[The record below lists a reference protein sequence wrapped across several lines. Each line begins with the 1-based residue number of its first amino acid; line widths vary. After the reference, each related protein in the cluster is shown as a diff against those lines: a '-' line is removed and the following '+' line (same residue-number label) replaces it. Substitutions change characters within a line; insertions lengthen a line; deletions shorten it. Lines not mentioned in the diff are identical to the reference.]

1 MPARSFRILLCGA
14 ALAAL
19 AACARSGP
27 PAPVTIGSAQPPA
40 ANAARTA
47 APAAP
52 IAPGSTYIVRDG
64 DTLFTVAR
72 RAGVPTRALIDAN
85 RLNPPYA
92 LERGTRLAIPN
103 VNVHEVRPG
112 DTVSQ
117 LAQRYGVPMRE
128 LVRANAIEPPY
139 TIRIGQRLVIPQTVR
154 PETVRPENVRNVAPA
169 PSSPSPPAVVAV
181 SPPPPQPP
189 QPPQAVVSNPAAAL
203 PPPTLPTAP
212 AAPAAPAI
220 SAPAP
225 APQTASVPSAVAPL
239 PPPAPANPPAAPAGS
254 DTAVSAG
261 RMLWPVRG
269 VVTSDFGPKPG
280 GLQNDGVNIAAPR
293 GTPFR
298 AAESGVVIYAG
309 NELRGFGNLLLL
321 RHEGGLVTAYA
332 HADELLVQRGDQ
344 VRRGQTIGRV
354 GATGNVTTPQL
365 HFEVR
370 RGTRAVNPIE
380 FLGAV
385 SAAN

>member
-47 APAAP
+47 APATP
-52 IAPGSTYIVRDG
+52 IAPGSAYIVRDG

-92 LERGTRLAIPN
+92 LEPGTRLSIPN
-103 VNVHEVRPG
+103 VNVHEVRSG

-128 LVRANAIEPPY
+128 LVRVNAIEPPY

-154 PETVRPENVRNVAPA
+154 SETVRNVAPA

-181 SPPPPQPP
+181 SQAPP
-189 QPPQAVVSNPAAAL
+189 PPQAVVSNPAAAP

-212 AAPAAPAI
+212 AAPAVSP
-220 SAPAP
+220 PTP
-225 APQTASVPSAVAPL
+225 APQIASVPPAAAPV

-254 DTAVSAG
+254 DTAVSSG

-321 RHEGGLVTAYA
+321 RHEGGIVTAYA

-380 FLGAV
+380 FLGSV

>member
-40 ANAARTA
+40 VGAARTA
-47 APAAP
+47 APATP

-92 LERGTRLAIPN
+92 LEPGTRLAIPN
-103 VNVHEVRPG
+103 VNVHEVRSG

-139 TIRIGQRLVIPQTVR
+139 TIRVGQRLVIPETAR
-154 PETVRPENVRNVAPA
+154 PESVRNVVPTPA
-169 PSSPSPPAVVAV
+169 PSPAVVAV
-181 SPPPPQPP
+181 SPPPTQPQVPPP
-189 QPPQAVVSNPAAAL
+189 QTVVSSPAPAPQAA
-203 PPPTLPTAP
+203 TAQ
-212 AAPAAPAI
+212 AAPAAPAQ
-220 SAPAP
+220 
-225 APQTASVPSAVAPL
+225 APQIASVPPAAAPAPL

-321 RHEGGLVTAYA
+321 RHEGGIVTAYA

-380 FLGAV
+380 FLGSAT
-385 SAAN
+385 AAN

>member
-40 ANAARTA
+40 ANATRA
-47 APAAP
+47 AATAAP
-52 IAPGSTYIVRDG
+52 IAPGSTYIVREG

-92 LERGTRLAIPN
+92 LEPGTRLAIPN
-103 VNVHEVRPG
+103 VNVHEVRSG

-128 LVRANAIEPPY
+128 LVRVNAIEPPY
-139 TIRIGQRLVIPQTVR
+139 TIRVGQRLVIPETAR
-154 PETVRPENVRNVAPA
+154 PESVRNVVPTPAPA
-169 PSSPSPPAVVAV
+169 PAVVAV
-181 SPPPPQPP
+181 SPAPSQAA
-189 QPPQAVVSNPAAAL
+189 PPQAVAAPQAPAPQAAT
-203 PPPTLPTAP
+203 PQTAP
-212 AAPAAPAI
+212 AVP
-220 SAPAP
+220 APAP
-225 APQTASVPSAVAPL
+225 APQIASVPPAAAPT

-380 FLGAV
+380 FLGSV

>member
-47 APAAP
+47 APATP
-52 IAPGSTYIVRDG
+52 IAPGSAYIVRDG

-92 LERGTRLAIPN
+92 LEPGTRLSIPN
-103 VNVHEVRPG
+103 VNVHEVRSG

-128 LVRANAIEPPY
+128 LVRVNAIEPPY
-139 TIRIGQRLVIPQTVR
+139 TIRVGQRLVIPETAR
-154 PETVRPENVRNVAPA
+154 PESVRNVVPTPAPA
-169 PSSPSPPAVVAV
+169 PAVVAV
-181 SPPPPQPP
+181 APPPPQPP
-189 QPPQAVVSNPAAAL
+189 SQPQTVVSNPAPAPQAA
-203 PPPTLPTAP
+203 TAP
-212 AAPAAPAI
+212 AAPA
-220 SAPAP
+220 P
-225 APQTASVPSAVAPL
+225 APQIASVPPAAAPV

-321 RHEGGLVTAYA
+321 RHEGGIVTAYA

-380 FLGAV
+380 FLGSV

>member
-27 PAPVTIGSAQPPA
+27 PAPVTIGSTQPPA

-47 APAAP
+47 APATP
-52 IAPGSTYIVRDG
+52 IAPGSAYIVRDG

-92 LERGTRLAIPN
+92 LEPGTRLSIPN

-154 PETVRPENVRNVAPA
+154 PETVRNVAQA

-181 SPPPPQPP
+181 SPAP
-189 QPPQAVVSNPAAAL
+189 PPQAVVSNPAAAP

-212 AAPAAPAI
+212 AAPAVSP
-220 SAPAP
+220 PTP
-225 APQTASVPSAVAPL
+225 APQSASVPPAAAPV
-239 PPPAPANPPAAPAGS
+239 PPPVPANPPAAPAGS

-269 VVTSDFGPKPG
+269 GVTSDFGPKPG

-321 RHEGGLVTAYA
+321 RHEGGIVTAYA

-380 FLGAV
+380 FLGSV

>member
-1 MPARSFRILLCGA
+1 MLARSFLILLCGA

-27 PAPVTIGSAQPPA
+27 PAPVTIGSAPPQA
-40 ANAARTA
+40 ASAVRAA
-47 APAAP
+47 APATP

-92 LERGTRLAIPN
+92 LEAGTRLAIPN
-103 VNVHEVRPG
+103 VNVHEVRSG

-128 LVRANAIEPPY
+128 LVRVNAIEPPY
-139 TIRIGQRLVIPQTVR
+139 TIRVGQRLVIPETAR
-154 PETVRPENVRNVAPA
+154 PESVRNVVPTPAPA
-169 PSSPSPPAVVAV
+169 PVVVAVAPPSPQPQSQPPAVVSTPA
-181 SPPPPQPP
+181 PA
-189 QPPQAVVSNPAAAL
+189 PQAA
-203 PPPTLPTAP
+203 TAP
-212 AAPAAPAI
+212 AAPAAPV
-220 SAPAP
+220 P
-225 APQTASVPSAVAPL
+225 APQIASVPPAAAPT
-239 PPPAPANPPAAPAGS
+239 PPPAPANPPAAPPGS
-254 DTAVSAG
+254 DTTVSAG

-321 RHEGGLVTAYA
+321 RHEGGIVTAYA

-380 FLGAV
+380 FLGSV

>member
-1 MPARSFRILLCGA
+1 LSARLFRILLCGA

-40 ANAARTA
+40 ASAARATA
-47 APAAP
+47 TATA
-52 IAPGSTYIVRDG
+52 IAPGSTYVVRDG

-92 LERGTRLAIPN
+92 LEPGARLAIPS
-103 VNVHEVRPG
+103 VNTHEVRSG

-128 LVRANAIEPPY
+128 LVRVNGIEPPY
-139 TIRIGQRLVIPQTVR
+139 TIRIGQRLVIP
-154 PETVRPENVRNVAPA
+154 ETPRTENVRNAAPA
-169 PSSPSPPAVVAV
+169 QAPTVIAV
-181 SPPPPQPP
+181 SPA
-189 QPPQAVVSNPAAAL
+189 PPQAVAANPAPTPMPTPPVATFSAAPQPAPLAVGGSAAASQIVSVPPAAAAA
-203 PPPTLPTAP
+203 PPPT
-212 AAPAAPAI
+212 
-220 SAPAP
+220 
-225 APQTASVPSAVAPL
+225 
-239 PPPAPANPPAAPAGS
+239 PANPPAAPAGS
-254 DTAVSAG
+254 DTIVSAG

-298 AAESGVVIYAG
+298 AAESGTVIYAG

-321 RHEGGLVTAYA
+321 RHESGIVTAYA
-332 HADELLVQRGDQ
+332 HADELMVQRGDQ

-380 FLGAV
+380 FLGSV